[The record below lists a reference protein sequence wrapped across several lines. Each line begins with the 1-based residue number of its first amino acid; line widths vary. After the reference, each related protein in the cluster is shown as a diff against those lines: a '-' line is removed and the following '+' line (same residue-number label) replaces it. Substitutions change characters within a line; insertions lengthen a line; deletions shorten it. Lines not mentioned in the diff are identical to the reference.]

1 MVKFKLKSV
10 NCKLSRHNVY
20 IENLDI
26 GDCDDNIV
34 GLGVEGVVCDK
45 FSVLLQGGKPAIYKR
60 GKFKILQNMA
70 KSNYKY

>member
-1 MVKFKLKSV
+1 M
-10 NCKLSRHNVY
+10 Y